1 MHMILVSSI
10 ALPLDRSRIN
20 KRYLAQPRATRS
32 EIWSRIYNYFHEA
45 ASKLLQAARKPSAG
59 GVDASMPESRG
70 SVTRVI
76 DKLKERDKQR
86 DNRSNSA
93 SVARLPLLHH

>member
-1 MHMILVSSI
+1 MHMVLVLSI

-20 KRYLAQPRATRS
+20 RRYLVQPRATRS
-32 EIWSRIYNYFHEA
+32 EIRSKIHNYFHQA
-45 ASKLLQAARKPSAG
+45 ASKLLQAAREPVAG

-76 DKLKERDKQR
+76 DKLRESDKQR

-93 SVARLPLLHH
+93 SVARLPHLHH